1 MSTSGTQSEKKN
13 SEKID
18 ITIDNSNIS
27 PTKQSLSIKDYY
39 SQKNKTSRLPKNQEL
54 NSKNDKG
61 RVSKPS
67 RKTHTTKQLSSAD
80 KESSDK
86 KIETKTE
93 VEVEKKIIGF
103 KQFKIP
109 KDQKQTFIM
118 PENRFK
124 IKPGMFWDGVD
135 RSNGFEK
142 LYLAKR
148 EKRLIA
154 KKESTQFDT

>member
-1 MSTSGTQSEKKN
+1 MSTSGTQSEQN
-13 SEKID
+13 SSEKID
-18 ITIDNSNIS
+18 TTIENLNIS

-39 SQKNKTSRLPKNQEL
+39 SQKNKNPRLPKNQEQNL
-54 NSKNDKG
+54 KNDKG

-67 RKTHTTKQLSSAD
+67 RKTYTTNQSLSVE
-80 KESSDK
+80 KENFDK

-109 KDQKQTFIM
+109 DDQKQTFIM

-142 LYLAKR
+142 LYLTKR

>member
-1 MSTSGTQSEKKN
+1 MSTSGTQSEQN
-13 SEKID
+13 SSEKID
-18 ITIDNSNIS
+18 TKIDNSNIS
-27 PTKQSLSIKDYY
+27 PTKQSLSLKDYY
-39 SQKNKTSRLPKNQEL
+39 SQKNKNSRLPKNQEQIF
-54 NSKNDKG
+54 KNDKG
-61 RVSKPS
+61 RVSKPN
-67 RKTHTTKQLSSAD
+67 RKTHTTNQSLSI
-80 KESSDK
+80 DK

>member
-1 MSTSGTQSEKKN
+1 MSTSGTQSEQN
-13 SEKID
+13 SSEKID
-18 ITIDNSNIS
+18 TKIDNSNIS
-27 PTKQSLSIKDYY
+27 PTKQSLSLKDYY
-39 SQKNKTSRLPKNQEL
+39 SQKNKNSRLPKNQEQIL
-54 NSKNDKG
+54 KNDKG
-61 RVSKPS
+61 RVSKPN
-67 RKTHTTKQLSSAD
+67 RKTHTTNQSLSI
-80 KESSDK
+80 DK

-109 KDQKQTFIM
+109 DDQKQSFIM

>member
-1 MSTSGTQSEKKN
+1 MSTSGTQSEQN
-13 SEKID
+13 SSEKID
-18 ITIDNSNIS
+18 TKIDNSNIS
-27 PTKQSLSIKDYY
+27 PTKQSLSLKDYY
-39 SQKNKTSRLPKNQEL
+39 SQKNKNSRLPKNQEQIF
-54 NSKNDKG
+54 KNDKG
-61 RVSKPS
+61 RVSKPN
-67 RKTHTTKQLSSAD
+67 RKTHTTNQSLSI
-80 KESSDK
+80 DK

-109 KDQKQTFIM
+109 DDQKQTFIM